1 MNVAPVRLQVAMVR
15 PPQALVNRGF
25 ADLHAEPDE
34 SSERVDQAHYGERLA
49 LLAHD
54 GEWFYAQGPDHY
66 FGWINEEHLD
76 EVAPV
81 DRRIVSVV
89 AADVRNAPTDAA
101 PVVDRLPVASPL
113 AIQERSGDWLRVSS
127 DGWVAFRDTVDVAL
141 LPNRFPRPGDL
152 LRTAECFLGVPYLW
166 GGTTIEGLDCSGFTQ
181 LVYRL
186 NGVLLDRD
194 ADQQAMEGRA
204 VTTTPPRRRSSST
217 RSRGPT
223 APWNVWSPKVRSGRG
238 CTASRSISRTT
249 GGRGRMSSSARSRT
263 RAKTS
268 WRAASALPR
277 AWPSSPSC
285 AGSCSP
291 RWTHSVR
298 STGPWSS
305 STT

>member
-186 NGVLLDRD
+186 NGVALDRD

-204 VTTTPPRRRSSST
+204 VD
-217 RSRGPT
+217 G
-223 APWNVWSPKVRSGRG
+223 APRSGDLVFFGDERVTHVAIATG
-238 CTASRSISRTT
+238 EREFLHAPQSGGVVERQTLGAERTV
-249 GGRGRMSSSARSRT
+249 
-263 RAKTS
+263 RAI
-268 WRAASALPR
+268 RRYLPE
-277 AWPSSPSC
+277 AE
-285 AGSCSP
+285 
-291 RWTHSVR
+291 
-298 STGPWSS
+298 
-305 STT
+305 